1 MLLRWWNAVKPSF
14 LTEFQGSESVNT
26 MAIPQSILLLDDDR
40 QIHELVMTVADG
52 LEIPCTATTDPKV
65 FLDLL
70 SADTGMILLD
80 LIMPGTDGIE
90 VMRLLGDRHSSTPI
104 VILSGIGQRIIEA
117 AEDLAAALGLIL
129 VGHLQKPFRI
139 DDLESLL
146 LHSLPDDKAPTDPVR
161 HTTPISDHEILTAL
175 DRSQFVLHYQPQIE
189 IKTGATIG
197 IEALVRWAHPSG
209 DLIEPDSFIPRI
221 EKLERMEQLAWIVS
235 RGATDDMKEIQN
247 KTHADISLSINISVH
262 SLHDLNF
269 PEKFIALME
278 SRGLFDQTIVLE
290 ITESGL
296 VGQLASTLDVLT
308 RLRMKNV
315 DLSIDDFGTGY
326 SMMQQ
331 LRHIPATEIK
341 IDRGFVQKI
350 QNSQGD
356 RVVVQKTIEIGHDLN
371 MIVVAEGVE
380 TASQLEFLAKHGCD
394 RAQGYLFGRPMP
406 KASLLQWMQ
415 SDIRKLPDTRC
426 VRLRL

>member
-1 MLLRWWNAVKPSF
+1 
-14 LTEFQGSESVNT
+14 
-26 MAIPQSILLLDDDR
+26 
-40 QIHELVMTVADG
+40 
-52 LEIPCTATTDPKV
+52 
-65 FLDLL
+65 
-70 SADTGMILLD
+70 
-80 LIMPGTDGIE
+80 
-90 VMRLLGDRHSSTPI
+90 
-104 VILSGIGQRIIEA
+104 
-117 AEDLAAALGLIL
+117 
-129 VGHLQKPFRI
+129 
-139 DDLESLL
+139 
-146 LHSLPDDKAPTDPVR
+146 
-161 HTTPISDHEILTAL
+161 
-175 DRSQFVLHYQPQIE
+175 
-189 IKTGATIG
+189 
-197 IEALVRWAHPSG
+197 
-209 DLIEPDSFIPRI
+209 
-221 EKLERMEQLAWIVS
+221 MEQLAWIVS
-235 RGATDDMKEIQN
+235 RAATDDMKEIQH
-247 KTHADISLSINISVH
+247 KTHADLSLSINISVH

-350 QNSQGD
+350 HNSQGD

-380 TASQLEFLAKHGCD
+380 TASQLEFSGKTRVRSCARVTSSGGRCQKPLSCSGCN
-394 RAQGYLFGRPMP
+394 Q
-406 KASLLQWMQ
+406 
-415 SDIRKLPDTRC
+415 I
-426 VRLRL
+426 